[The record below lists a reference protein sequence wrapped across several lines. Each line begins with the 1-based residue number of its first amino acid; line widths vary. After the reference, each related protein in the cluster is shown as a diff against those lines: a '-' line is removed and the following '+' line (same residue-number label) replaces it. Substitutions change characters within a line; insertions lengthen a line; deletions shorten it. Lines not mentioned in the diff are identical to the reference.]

1 MRKLVPMALVI
12 LVATLTM
19 SGIGQAQGVTT
30 IQGTIQ
36 AVDCQTNALVMKAPD
51 GSHVFPAGTHTAVY
65 VNSAP
70 VSLCTLQQYIGRN
83 ATVSLTPYG
92 NQWVVERVDVN
103 VDATPGPVQSPP
115 SPALVSG
122 LPKWAGVA
130 LAAVLVGGVL
140 FIALNGHRKAV
151 QNEPYH
157 QCSDGSW
164 GQWCPYP

>member
-1 MRKLVPMALVI
+1 MRKLGPMALVI

-36 AVDCQTNALVMKAPD
+36 AVDCQTNALVVKAAD

-70 VSLCTLQQYIGRN
+70 VSLCTLQQYIGQN
-83 ATVSLTPYG
+83 AIVSLAPYG
-92 NQWVVERVDVN
+92 SQWTVERVDVN
-103 VDATPGPVQSPP
+103 VNASPGPAQGQP
-115 SPALVSG
+115 STSLISG
-122 LPKWAGVA
+122 MPKWAEVA
-130 LAAVLVGGVL
+130 LAAVLIGGVVY
-140 FIALNGHRKAV
+140 IAVNGHRKAV

-164 GQWCPYP
+164 GQWCP

>member
-30 IQGTIQ
+30 VQGTIQ
-36 AVDCQTNALVMKAPD
+36 AVDCQTHALVVNARD
-51 GSHVFPAGTHTAVY
+51 GSHVFPAGPQTTVY
-65 VNSAP
+65 VNSSPA
-70 VSLCTLQQYIGRN
+70 SLCALQQYVGRN
-83 ATVSLTPYG
+83 AIVSLAPYA

-103 VDATPGPVQSPP
+103 FDAAPGPAQSPP

-122 LPKWAGVA
+122 MPKWAGVA
-130 LAAVLVGGVL
+130 LAAVLIGGVL
-140 FIALNGHRKAV
+140 FIAVNGHQKAV
-151 QNEPYH
+151 QSEPYH